1 MARKHNSKF
10 GRYKAPWHYEDKR
23 GYVHFNPDHVTEI
36 KRKLTMSFKDSKVFP
51 KFAEVHRQATHF
63 GPLMNASEQSVYV
76 ALSEVMN
83 ER

>member
-1 MARKHNSKF
+1 MARKHYTKF

-23 GYVHFNPDHVTEI
+23 GYVHFNSDHVIEI
-36 KRKLTMSFKDSKVFP
+36 KRKLSTSFKDIEKPPEFSE
-51 KFAEVHRQATHF
+51 AHRQATYF
-63 GPLMNASEQSVYV
+63 GSLVNATEQSVYV